1 MQSNMVN
8 NDTCNEPK
16 KIATQI
22 VMQQNRGV
30 AQEHCLIC
38 YEGSAK
44 YIGVITS
51 SAEVFVLGLDYFAHV
66 YMPKIAIS
74 IQI

>member
-1 MQSNMVN
+1 MNKKNCYTNCNAAKQGGSVGTLSN
-8 NDTCNEPK
+8 
-16 KIATQI
+16 
-22 VMQQNRGV
+22 
-30 AQEHCLIC
+30 IC

-51 SAEVFVLGLDYFAHV
+51 SAEVFVLGLDHFAHV

-74 IQI
+74 THI